1 MSEQSDDIIKNI
13 DAFYE
18 KVKEDDKKAL
28 ILLSIQNWLYNII
41 KFDEITGDEIYSSL
55 DEMLYATQYYF
66 DTFDKKTAHDFL
78 SIIINYVENTSYY
91 LINHLNSSI
100 VRQYEYIHFGFA
112 KEIDGKSIQKL
123 ATKPGRNIKEKLASD
138 PRIYAV
144 KKQYSYDIIEN
155 RVLKTFLHNLKTL
168 LDIKLAALGYDIENN
183 ENNESILFD
192 IINSFLQSDKALSI
206 GDYKITK
213 VNNVLLR
220 DKHYKKIWKSWSR
233 LKDLDYIIEKNNQFL
248 YNNIITY
255 MYYSIISMLSRT
267 ENYYTVQTSFKSDY
281 EKITEKDVLLKS
293 FQVFNVNSEEDV
305 NLSIKNNVL
314 IYSDDNEEIIT
325 GIKNNVLTVVRNI
338 FTDEIIES
346 GNQKIKK
353 EYAIITKTYEI
364 TNENIHNLIKELYN
378 RITGFNDFKKDII
391 LEPLEDIKHQEVCID
406 ICSNKPEFY
415 FNNKYNIIPFRLLI
429 QKQHNEEVV
438 VDCKISKAV
447 YKKNTSLDMVELF
460 YKNSRDKD
468 SLLEFNGREIFFN
481 NLKDYLHT
489 EELVY
494 LLPDALDTIKIFETK
509 HIISYINFV
518 FNSSIRLPRS
528 IAAVLGEKAEENKT
542 YFFID
547 FVYDCPYITKIQS
560 KYSKDL
566 EKNIEETK
574 GIYFERHYTKIIEEW
589 KEKDYNQYTDL
600 IVHDN
605 DEIILPRKEKHINKI
620 DYNIIKKYII
630 EDSENDFVII
640 CNNIK
645 LENAENTVI
654 KETNIKDMLK
664 NCQKFYEWYKKLL
677 NKDISI
683 WYDYLPQ
690 LALICIHSD
699 GYYYEL
705 ELIGKDKKINPYAPM
720 EKIEIKN
727 KFTIPAKNT
736 DVRFP
741 LLMGKN
747 FTPYEA
753 YIKLEKPFEEKTE
766 CDLELTYS
774 YGKEEPYQLYF
785 IPTNNPFNR
794 LEVEWKEAKIENRV
808 PEYPQIVSWDKL
820 TAYPNGIYEPLNLL
834 ELLIKRLGYPKYKIE
849 SEEKL
854 RKSIRFC
861 CYRIWENG
869 KSIFDRD
876 CPNDFREKI
885 IDKFIQKYDNNLF
898 SNSDFFDFIAFIMH
912 KDMPKTAIK
921 KIIRQLD
928 DTLSL
933 SEDKDHKMYT
943 SIGHALGDISQN
955 WQKEILRKISH
966 VDISKANQYV
976 RKALLRIISIAIWN
990 TENTHREIYSI
1001 FSENNH
1007 AFLKLLITE
1016 DIIYDEIEKEFNSIR
1031 NKIQCEQEEKDD
1043 CRQLLRMYDL
1053 LFGLM
1058 LFKDADKFP
1067 DLKNM
1072 LDPTSEIIAK
1082 YIQQLDKIWKLIV
1095 TKGYNYKSENLNS
1108 FIKFVI
1114 TNMPEEFKE
1123 KNVPEIFFAVR
1134 SYLTGNFNGSTI
1146 TIKEFNN

>member
-220 DKHYKKIWKSWSR
+220 DKHYKKIWKSLSR

-281 EKITEKDVLLKS
+281 EKITEKDVLLKPI
-293 FQVFNVNSEEDV
+293 QVFNVNSEEDV

-378 RITGFNDFKKDII
+378 RITGFNDFKKDVI
-391 LEPLEDIKHQEVCID
+391 LEPLENIKYQEVCID

-429 QKQHNEEVV
+429 QKQYNEEVV

-447 YKKNTSLDMVELF
+447 SKKNTSLDMVELF

-690 LALICIHSD
+690 LALICIHGD

-705 ELIGKDKKINPYAPM
+705 ELIGKDKQINPYAPM

-808 PEYPQIVSWDKL
+808 PEYPQRKPHWEKVKDFLDKL
-820 TAYPNGIYEPLNLL
+820 
-834 ELLIKRLGYPKYKIE
+834 KYKKFDKCRGIAFDIFGNG
-849 SEEKL
+849 
-854 RKSIRFC
+854 RSIDD
-861 CYRIWENG
+861 E
-869 KSIFDRD
+869 D
-876 CPNDFREKI
+876 CPNDAKVEISKFIEKYKDKYDKRIAEIMFIIHKKIPLPYQNKITDNMNKI
-885 IDKFIQKYDNNLF
+885 ILSDKEVRPNEYRFIGY
-898 SNSDFFDFIAFIMH
+898 
-912 KDMPKTAIK
+912 
-921 KIIRQLD
+921 
-928 DTLSL
+928 
-933 SEDKDHKMYT
+933 
-943 SIGHALGDISQN
+943 ALGDLSQE
-955 WQKEILRKISH
+955 WQLDILEIIHDKYYE
-966 VDISKANQYV
+966 ISKEGKVAV
-976 RKALLRIISIAIWN
+976 LHILGMIIWN
-990 TENTHREIYSI
+990 TNDTAKIIIEHIGIEIIKQILEVDLY
-1001 FSENNH
+1001 
-1007 AFLKLLITE
+1007 
-1016 DIIYDEIEKEFNSIR
+1016 DIIKDEINNIQNNPDKYKSQR
-1031 NKIQCEQEEKDD
+1031 NMRNHPYKNI
-1043 CRQLLRMYDL
+1043 LLSLFRLYCL
-1053 LFGLM
+1053 LFGM
-1058 LFKDADKFP
+1058 LLYRDKYY
-1067 DLKNM
+1067 LKYEYLHNL
-1072 LDPTSEIIAK
+1072 LDPASEISGK
-1082 YIQQLDKIWKLIV
+1082 YIEQLDEIWKYIV
-1095 TKGYNYKSENLNS
+1095 SDDFNKFEKVYQDKNDIIRNS
-1108 FIKFVI
+1108 FIKFEI
-1114 TNMPEEFKE
+1114 KNMPKE
-1123 KNVPEIFFAVR
+1123 MDKKVPEIFFAVR

-1146 TIKEFNN
+1146 TIKEFNNKSESL